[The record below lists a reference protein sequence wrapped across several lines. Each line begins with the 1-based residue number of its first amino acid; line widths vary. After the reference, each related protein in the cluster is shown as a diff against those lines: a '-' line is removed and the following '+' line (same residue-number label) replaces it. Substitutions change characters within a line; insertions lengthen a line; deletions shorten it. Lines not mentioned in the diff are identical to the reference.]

1 MLVVRNLLLFASY
14 LFAKRRCVR
23 DGILEIVLGVGIG
36 VDTDGQN
43 VSGTGPLEAIRA
55 CETEACILALDV
67 ITIEGVSRQSV
78 LSRDDCYVGF
88 QSCRSLPFQHIAAPN
103 LYERTVTE

>member
-14 LFAKRRCVR
+14 LLAKRRCVR
-23 DGILEIVLGVGIG
+23 DGILEIVFGVGIG

-55 CETEACILALDV
+55 
-67 ITIEGVSRQSV
+67 R
-78 LSRDDCYVGF
+78 
-88 QSCRSLPFQHIAAPN
+88 
-103 LYERTVTE
+103 